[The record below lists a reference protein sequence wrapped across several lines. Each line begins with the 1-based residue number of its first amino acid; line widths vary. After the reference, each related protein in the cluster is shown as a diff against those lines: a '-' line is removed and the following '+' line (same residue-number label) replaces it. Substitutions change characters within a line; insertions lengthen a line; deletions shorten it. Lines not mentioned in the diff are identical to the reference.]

1 MGAVCARRRVRVEFS
16 YTAIKR
22 MDVIS
27 VSDGKHLGRVC
38 DAMFDF
44 PSGGIRGFY
53 VTGSKGFRFSRQDVF
68 LPLNAIVRIGE
79 DVILTD
85 IDCAPQP
92 KERRGRRHADREE
105 PPEHVS
111 APPRER
117 RDMSEY
123 E

>member
-1 MGAVCARRRVRVEFS
+1 MEFS

-27 VSDGKHLGRVC
+27 VSDGRHLGRVC
-38 DAMFDF
+38 DMMFDY
-44 PSGGIRGFY
+44 PSGAVRGFY
-53 VTGSKGFRFSRQDVF
+53 VTGGKGFRFSRQEVF
-68 LPLNAIVRIGE
+68 LPLSAIIRIGE
-79 DVILTD
+79 DVVLTD

-92 KERRGRRHADREE
+92 KDRRGRQRAERTEV
-105 PPEHVS
+105 PPAEYS
-111 APPRER
+111 SSGPRER

>member
-1 MGAVCARRRVRVEFS
+1 MEFS
-16 YTAIKR
+16 YTAIRR

-27 VSDGKHLGRVC
+27 LSDGRHLGRVC
-38 DAMFDF
+38 DIMFDY
-44 PSGGIRGFY
+44 PSGAIRGFY

-68 LPLNAIVRIGE
+68 LPLNTIVRIGE

-92 KERRGRRHADREE
+92 KERRGRRHEE
-105 PPEHVS
+105 RVEAPSEHFY
-111 APPRER
+111 AGTRER

>member
-1 MGAVCARRRVRVEFS
+1 
-16 YTAIKR
+16 

-27 VSDGKHLGRVC
+27 ISDGRHLGRVC
-38 DAMFDF
+38 DVLFEF
-44 PSGGIRGFY
+44 PSGGICGFY

-68 LPLNAIVRIGE
+68 LPLGAIMRIGE

-92 KERRGRRHADREE
+92 KDRRGRRHGERET
-105 PPEHVS
+105 PPEHIP